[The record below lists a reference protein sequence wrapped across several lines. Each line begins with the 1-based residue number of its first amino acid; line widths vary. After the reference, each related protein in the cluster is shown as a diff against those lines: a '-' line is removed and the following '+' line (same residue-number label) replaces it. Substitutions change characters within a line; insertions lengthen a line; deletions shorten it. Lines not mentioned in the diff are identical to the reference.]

1 MFKTHLIA
9 ACALLAAAFVAPAHA
24 TAVALTTDATQAAYG
39 AWNAFN
45 VSDIDATDFGT
56 GWIDNANTNSAGFGS
71 PLTFTF
77 TLSAAQVGTLT
88 VVDAG
93 FAGDTYQITNLG
105 SALGMTSSVA
115 PATYPNVTDA
125 DAGTD
130 FDAAYANPAFSQSV
144 FTLGA
149 GTYRISGTL
158 AQSVFAADGSPLNAS
173 VGAVSLTVAAIP
185 EPSTYAM
192 LLAGLGFVGLL
203 ARRRL

>member
-1 MFKTHLIA
+1 MFKIHFIA
-9 ACALLAAAFVAPAHA
+9 ACTLLAAAFAAPAHA

-45 VSDIDATDFGT
+45 VSDSDATDFGI

-71 PLTFTF
+71 PLSFTF
-77 TLSAAQVGTLT
+77 TLTAAQVGTLT

-93 FAGDTYQITNLG
+93 FAGDTYQVTNLG
-105 SALGMTSSVA
+105 SVLGMTSTVA
-115 PATYPNVTDA
+115 PATYPNVTN
-125 DAGTD
+125 AGID
-130 FDAAYANPAFSQSV
+130 FDAAYANPAFSHSV

-149 GTYRISGTL
+149 GTYSISGAL
-158 AQSVFAADGSPLNAS
+158 AQSVVAADGSPLNAS
-173 VGAVSLTVAAIP
+173 VGAVSLTVAPIP